1 MRQKPEQVVMI
12 GQGRKMTYR
21 ELWLFSDRLA
31 AWLLKQEGN
40 SGIGMPIAV
49 YGHKHPWM
57 LVCFLGCVKSGR
69 AYCPIDISVPDAR
82 VDMILSALPSDTVLA
97 TETMQNVCGKNVIGM
112 GALEK
117 IFHDESLLPPD
128 HSYWVSGDETYYIIF
143 TSGSTG
149 IPKGVEISADCLGN
163 YLDWSVGLGT
173 SPEQK
178 KGQIFLNQ
186 APFSFDLSVMDLYTC
201 LASGGT
207 LYCLEKE
214 IQSDYGKLMQALRES
229 GANVW
234 VSTPSFAD
242 VCLSEPKFNRELMP
256 NLQVFLFCGETLG
269 NRTARK
275 LMERFPEALVVNTYG
290 PTESTVAVTDVL
302 VTPELAVSS
311 AALPVGRAKP
321 GTRIEIRD
329 TEGRCVPEGEKG
341 EIVIIGN
348 TVSMGYYGQEE
359 LTKRAFFLVPS
370 VKNRLSS
377 DQAEDKSTGDKNT
390 GDSGQSCERAYRT
403 GDEGYLQD
411 GMLYYSGRIDLQI
424 KLHGYRIELEDI
436 ENNIRRLPEIEHAV
450 VIPNQRAGK
459 VTSLTAYVVLSRQ
472 MESDSHGVVDQEAE
486 NGRHDFVDKGAESGQ
501 HGAVCREVESGQ
513 YDVVCREAE
522 SGQHG
527 AVCREVES
535 GQHSVVCRKRE
546 TYVQETARWK
556 PEDEKAASA
565 KLRTRLAEFLP
576 SYMIPKKFVFLEHM
590 PMTNN
595 GKADRKLLGGR
606 KA

>member
-1 MRQKPEQVVMI
+1 MNILKRIEEYVRQKPEQVVMT
-12 GQGRKMTYR
+12 GQGRKITYR

-31 AWLLKQEGN
+31 AWFLRQEGN
-40 SGIGMPIAV
+40 SGVGMPIAV

-82 VDMILSALPSDTVLA
+82 TDMILGALPSDTVLA
-97 TETMQNVCGKNVIGM
+97 TETMRNVCGKNVIGM
-112 GALEK
+112 EALEK
-117 IFHDESLLPPD
+117 IFHDGSLLPPD

-214 IQSDYGKLMQALRES
+214 IQNDYGKLMQALGES
-229 GANVW
+229 EANVW

-242 VCLSEPKFNRELMP
+242 VCLSEPKFNRELLP

-275 LMERFPEALVVNTYG
+275 LMERFPGALVVNTYG

-302 VTPELAVSS
+302 VTPELAASS
-311 AALPVGRAKP
+311 EALPVGKAKP

-329 TEGRCVPEGEKG
+329 KEGRCVPEGEKG

-348 TVSMGYYGQEE
+348 TVSTGYYGQEQ
-359 LTKRAFFLVPS
+359 LTKKSFFLVPS
-370 VKNRLSS
+370 VKNRVPS
-377 DQAEDKSTGDKNT
+377 DQAEEKSTGAENA
-390 GDSGQSCERAYRT
+390 GDSGKNCERAYRT
-403 GDEGYLQD
+403 GDEGYLHD

-450 VIPNQRAGK
+450 VIPNQRGGK
-459 VTSLTAYVVLSRQ
+459 VTSLTAYVVLNRQ
-472 MESDSHGVVDQEAE
+472 MENDGHGVVDKEAE
-486 NGRHDFVDKGAESGQ
+486 KSRHDFAGKEAESGRHDFADKEAGSGL
-501 HGAVCREVESGQ
+501 HG
-513 YDVVCREAE
+513 VVGKEAE
-522 SGQHG
+522 SG
-527 AVCREVES
+527 R
-535 GQHSVVCRKRE
+535 HSVVCRERE
-546 TYVQETARWK
+546 TDVQETARWK
-556 PEDEKAASA
+556 PEDEKAASV